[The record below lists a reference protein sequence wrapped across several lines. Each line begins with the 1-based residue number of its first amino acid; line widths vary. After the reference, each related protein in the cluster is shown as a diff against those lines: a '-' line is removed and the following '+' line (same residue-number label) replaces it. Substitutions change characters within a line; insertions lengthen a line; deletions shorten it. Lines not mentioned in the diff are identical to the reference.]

1 MGYYNMLILF
11 YIYTDIL
18 SALLNNPNNCQD
30 SYKKGFDKIGEI
42 LDYCETFSIRTVSGN
57 LGGGIPGILKLS
69 RRAAIICLLEW
80 QPYVL
85 YNIVRTKPITMTTSS
100 VYAFS
105 IENFKRS
112 EEEREELF
120 DLMNEKLG
128 YLIKEVSS
136 ATGSTILV
144 GIGVHHY

>member
-1 MGYYNMLILF
+1 MRIV
-11 YIYTDIL
+11 
-18 SALLNNPNNCQD
+18 
-30 SYKKGFDKIGEI
+30 
-42 LDYCETFSIRTVSGN
+42 SI
-57 LGGGIPGILKLS
+57 
-69 RRAAIICLLEW
+69 
-80 QPYVL
+80 
-85 YNIVRTKPITMTTSS
+85 TTSS

-136 ATGSTILV
+136 ATGSTMLV
-144 GIGVHHY
+144 GIGVQHY